1 MVMDVTSEY
10 LLIENEHGET
20 SENIYNLIKQ
30 KIFSWDLKPGE
41 RINLSKLAKELNVS
55 TIPVREALSRLQES
69 KLVQLIPNRGYLVN
83 DVIDTESMKKM
94 AEFRLTLELEALK
107 IIIRNDKKYI
117 IQKLIATNEK
127 AKAIRIENMKS
138 DIRQFN
144 DLDNEF
150 HKELIRASDNPYI
163 IQSYESLYCHLH
175 IARFYRLRGA
185 VDQVEATREHDEI
198 INAIQTRDLERALN
212 YMSVHIMGGY
222 LRLMENIEEDQ
233 K

>member
-1 MVMDVTSEY
+1 M
-10 LLIENEHGET
+10 LLESEHGET

-30 KIFSWDLKPGE
+30 KIFSWDLKPGQ

-94 AEFRLTLELEALK
+94 AEFRLILELEALK
-107 IIIRNDKKYI
+107 IIIREDKKHI
-117 IQKLIATNEK
+117 LNQLTITNEN

-138 DIRQFN
+138 DIRHFN

-150 HKELIRASDNPYI
+150 HKELIYASDNPYI

-175 IARFYRLRGA
+175 IARFYRLRGS
-185 VDQVEATREHDEI
+185 VDQYEATQEHDGI
-198 INAIQTRDLERALN
+198 INAIHTRDLEMALK
-212 YMSVHIMGGY
+212 YMTIHIQGGH
-222 LRLMENIEEDQ
+222 LRLTKNVEEDQ
-233 K
+233 R